1 MSRNL
6 KKVDHGKTLV
16 ALSHAILGKIT
27 TPAYLMQEET
37 VTLGHIEG
45 KIYIGSLVTI
55 EVLISTRY
63 YRGVDENM
71 LWQINTNGQNWG
83 VHGFILF

>member
-1 MSRNL
+1 
-6 KKVDHGKTLV
+6 
-16 ALSHAILGKIT
+16 
-27 TPAYLMQEET
+27 MQEET

-71 LWQINTNGQNWG
+71 LWQINTNVQNWG

>member
-1 MSRNL
+1 
-6 KKVDHGKTLV
+6 
-16 ALSHAILGKIT
+16 
-27 TPAYLMQEET
+27 MQEET

-71 LWQINTNGQNWG
+71 LWQINTNGQN
-83 VHGFILF
+83 

>member
-16 ALSHAILGKIT
+16 ALSHAISGKIT
-27 TPAYLMQEET
+27 TPAYLMQEEI

-45 KIYIGSLVTI
+45 KICVGSLVSSLGHVT
-55 EVLISTRY
+55 VTNYLF
-63 YRGVDENM
+63 NK
-71 LWQINTNGQNWG
+71 NTE
-83 VHGFILF
+83 